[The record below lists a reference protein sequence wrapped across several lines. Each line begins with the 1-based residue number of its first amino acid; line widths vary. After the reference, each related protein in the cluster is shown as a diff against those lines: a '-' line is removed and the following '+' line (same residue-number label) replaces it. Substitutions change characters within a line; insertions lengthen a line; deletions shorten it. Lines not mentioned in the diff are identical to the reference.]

1 MADIPERVQISTDR
15 LAYMGLIGASGLG
28 LPMAVEVEVVEVK
41 IDVTESAKLAIEK
54 SMSDDGE
61 GSVLVISAE
70 SGGCSGY
77 LYDMKI
83 VDRPD
88 EEGYQS
94 ISVGERTIMIHDRD
108 SDLLNGIVLDYKDTL
123 MGGGFQITNP
133 NADRSCGCGQSF
145 G

>member
-1 MADIPERVQISTDR
+1 MADIPKRVQISTDR
-15 LAYMGLIGASGLG
+15 LTYMGLIGASGLG

>member
-1 MADIPERVQISTDR
+1 MAYIPERVQISTDR
-15 LAYMGLIGASGLG
+15 LGYMGLIGASGLG
-28 LPMAVEVEVVEVK
+28 LPMAVEVEIVEVK
-41 IDVTESAKLAIEK
+41 IEVTESAKLAIEK
-54 SMSDDGE
+54 SMSDDGD

-94 ISVGERTIMIHDRD
+94 ISVGKRTIMIHDRD

>member
-1 MADIPERVQISTDR
+1 
-15 LAYMGLIGASGLG
+15 MGLIGGSGLG

-41 IDVTESAKLAIEK
+41 IEVTEPAKVAIEK
-54 SMSDDGE
+54 SMSNDGE

-88 EEGYQS
+88 EAGYQS
-94 ISVGERTIMIHDRD
+94 ISVGGRTIMIHDRD

-133 NADRSCGCGQSF
+133 NADKSCGCGQSF

>member
-1 MADIPERVQISTDR
+1 
-15 LAYMGLIGASGLG
+15 MGLLGGSGLG
-28 LPMAVEVEVVEVK
+28 LPMAVEVDVVKVAIEVT
-41 IDVTESAKLAIEK
+41 DSAKIAIEN
-54 SMSDDGE
+54 SMSEDGE
-61 GSVLVISAE
+61 GSVLLISAE

-83 VDRPD
+83 VDRPE

>member
-28 LPMAVEVEVVEVK
+28 LPMAVEVEGVEVK

-83 VDRPD
+83 VDRPN

>member
-1 MADIPERVQISTDR
+1 
-15 LAYMGLIGASGLG
+15 MGLLGGSGLG
-28 LPMAVEVEVVEVK
+28 LPMAVEVDVVKVAIEVT
-41 IDVTESAKLAIEK
+41 DSAKMAIEN
-54 SMSDDGE
+54 SMSGDED

-83 VDRPD
+83 VDRPE

>member
-1 MADIPERVQISTDR
+1 MAYIPERVQISTDR
-15 LAYMGLIGASGLG
+15 LAYMGLIGGSGLG
-28 LPMAVEVEVVEVK
+28 LPMAVEVEIVEVSIEVTDTAK
-41 IDVTESAKLAIEK
+41 IAIEK
-54 SMSDDGE
+54 SMSEDGE

-77 LYDMKI
+77 MYDMKI
-83 VDRPD
+83 VDRPN

-108 SDLLNGIVLDYKDTL
+108 SNLLNGIVLDYKDTL

>member
-1 MADIPERVQISTDR
+1 
-15 LAYMGLIGASGLG
+15 MGLIGGGGLG
-28 LPMAVEVEVVEVK
+28 LPMAVEVEIVEVS
-41 IDVTESAKLAIEK
+41 IEVTETAKMAIEN
-54 SMSDDGE
+54 SMSEDSE

-83 VDRPD
+83 VDKPD

-108 SDLLNGIVLDYKDTL
+108 SNLLNGIVLDYKDTL